1 MSRDD
6 NIGGTRNEHETVAL
20 PEEIVSGRVGRSTHG
35 SSSVLAELL
44 NIQSFLLHLRGY

>member
-6 NIGGTRNEHETVAL
+6 NVGSTRDEHETVAL

-35 SSSVLAELL
+35 SSSVLTELL
-44 NIQSFLLHLRGY
+44 DIQSLLLHLRGY

>member
-6 NIGGTRNEHETVAL
+6 NVGGTRNEHETVVL

-35 SSSVLAELL
+35 SRGVLAELL
-44 NIQSFLLHLRGY
+44 NVQSLLLHLRDY